1 MTTIMTTATG
11 NATTTPLV
19 TTMAEAEEAAQTLS
33 IPGLLRLLQLA
44 SPALPVG
51 AFAYSQGLEPAVAAG
66 WVHDEPTAGDWMA
79 GLLEHSLGGLEVP
92 LLLRL
97 HRAWVKGD
105 REDVARWNDLG
116 RAARATRELQAE
128 DRRLGA
134 ALARVLEVNMFALAC
149 QDWGIPPTPAACA
162 LLFAWAE
169 SQVAAAVRLV
179 SLGQSAGQRILSR
192 LGQAIPAVVQTGLAL
207 PDDDIGQ
214 GALGLALASAW
225 HETQYTRI
233 FRS

>member
-1 MTTIMTTATG
+1 MG
-11 NATTTPLV
+11 D
-19 TTMAEAEEAAQTLS
+19 AEAAGELS

-44 SPALPVG
+44 SPGLPVG

-66 WVHDEPTAGDWMA
+66 WVHDETTASDWMA
-79 GLLEHSLGGLEVP
+79 GLLAHSLGALEVP

-97 HRAWVKGD
+97 HRAWAHGD
-105 REDVARWNDLG
+105 REEIARWNDLG
-116 RAARATRELQAE
+116 HAARATRELQAE

-134 ALARVLEVNMFALAC
+134 ALARVLETLGLAPAAGWADHPRVTQVNMFALAC
-149 QDWGIPPTPAACA
+149 QAWGIPATPAASA

-179 SLGQSAGQRILSR
+179 PLGQSAGQRILSR
-192 LGQAIPAVVQTGLAL
+192 LGQAIPAVVHTGLAL
-207 PDDDIGQ
+207 EDDDIGQ
-214 GALGLALASAW
+214 GALGQALASAW